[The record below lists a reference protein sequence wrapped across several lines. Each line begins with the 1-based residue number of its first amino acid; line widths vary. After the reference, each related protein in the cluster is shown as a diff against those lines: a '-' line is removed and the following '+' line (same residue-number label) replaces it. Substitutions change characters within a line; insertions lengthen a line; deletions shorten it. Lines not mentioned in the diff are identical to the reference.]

1 MVVIDFKDIIGLSIL
16 AIGIIWA
23 IVSAC
28 FGKRKNKK

>member
-1 MVVIDFKDIIGLSIL
+1 MIVIDFEDIIGLSIL
-16 AIGIIWA
+16 VIGLIWA